1 MGRDEVILLDTHV
14 LIWSAEGDARL
25 GRKARKLIAERNQT
39 DPFHVSAI
47 SAWEIA
53 LLVSNGRL
61 DLGGPAQD
69 WLDKTM
75 KHPAWQT
82 IPVDVAAA
90 VESVNLPG
98 DFHNDPADRFI
109 VAAAR
114 LQGFAVVTADR
125 AILEYAK
132 AGHVKAIDAAL

>member
-1 MGRDEVILLDTHV
+1 VILLDTHV
-14 LIWSAEGDARL
+14 VIWSAEGDARL
-25 GRKARKLIAERNQT
+25 GRKARKLIADRDQT
-39 DPFHVSAI
+39 NPFHVSAI

-53 LLVSNGRL
+53 LLVSKGRL
-61 DLGGPAQD
+61 NLGGPAQD
-69 WLDKTM
+69 WLAKTM

-82 IPVDVAAA
+82 LPVDVAAA

-114 LQGFAVVTADR
+114 LNGLAVVTADR
-125 AILEYAK
+125 AILDYAK
-132 AGHVKAIDAAL
+132 AGHVKAMDANR

>member
-14 LIWSAEGDARL
+14 VIWSAEGDARL

-53 LLVSNGRL
+53 MLVSSGCLN
-61 DLGGPAQD
+61 LGGPAQD
-69 WLDKTM
+69 WLAKTT

-90 VESVNLPG
+90 LESVNLPG
-98 DFHNDPADRFI
+98 DFHNDLADRFI
-109 VAAAR
+109 VATAR
-114 LQGFAVVTADR
+114 LKGFAVVTADR
-125 AILEYAK
+125 AILEYSR
-132 AGHVKAIDAAL
+132 AGHAKAIDAGL

>member
-1 MGRDEVILLDTHV
+1 VILLDTHV
-14 LIWSAEGDARL
+14 VIWSAEGDARL

-53 LLVSNGRL
+53 MLVSKGRL
-61 DLGGPAQD
+61 DIGGPAQD
-69 WLDKTM
+69 WLVKVM
-75 KHPAWQT
+75 EHPAWQT
-82 IPVDVAAA
+82 IPVDAAAA

-109 VAAAR
+109 VATAR
-114 LQGFAVVTADR
+114 LRGFALVTADS
-125 AILEYAK
+125 AILDYSS
-132 AGHVKAIDAAL
+132 AGHVKVIDATV

>member
-14 LIWSAEGDARL
+14 VIWSAEGDARL
-25 GRKARKLIAERNQT
+25 GRKARKLIADRDQT

-53 LLVSNGRL
+53 LLVNKGRL
-61 DLGGPAQD
+61 ELGGPARD
-69 WLDKTM
+69 WLAKSM

-82 IPVDVAAA
+82 IPLDVAAA

-114 LQGFAVVTADR
+114 LQGFAVVTADQ
-125 AILEYAK
+125 AILDYSR
-132 AGHVKAIDAAL
+132 AGHVKAVDAAR

>member
-1 MGRDEVILLDTHV
+1 VILLDTHV
-14 LIWSAEGDARL
+14 VIWSAMDDARL
-25 GRKARKLIAERNQT
+25 GSKARKLIADRDQT

-53 LLVSNGRL
+53 LLVSKGRL
-61 DLGGPAQD
+61 NLGGPAQD
-69 WLDKTM
+69 WLAKTM

-82 IPVDVAAA
+82 IQVDVETA

-109 VAAAR
+109 VATAR
-114 LQGFAVVTADR
+114 LQGFALLTADQ
-125 AILEYAK
+125 AILEYSK

>member
-1 MGRDEVILLDTHV
+1 VILLDTHV
-14 LIWSAEGDARL
+14 VIWSATDDVRL

-53 LLVSNGRL
+53 LLVSKGRL
-61 DLGGPAQD
+61 DLGGQARD
-69 WLDKTM
+69 WLVRSMT
-75 KHPAWQT
+75 HPAWRT
-82 IPVDVAAA
+82 ILLDVAAA

-109 VAAAR
+109 VATAR
-114 LQGFAVVTADR
+114 LQGIALLTADST
-125 AILEYAK
+125 ILEYSK

>member
-1 MGRDEVILLDTHV
+1 MGCDEVILLDTHV
-14 LIWSAEGDARL
+14 VIWSAEGDARL
-25 GRKARKLIAERNQT
+25 GRKARKLIADRNQT

-53 LLVSNGRL
+53 LLVNKGRL
-61 DLGGPAQD
+61 NLGEPAQD
-69 WLDKTM
+69 WLAKTM

-98 DFHNDPADRFI
+98 DFRNDPADRFI
-109 VAAAR
+109 VATAR
-114 LQGFAVVTADR
+114 LQGFALLTADS
-125 AILEYAK
+125 AILNYSK
-132 AGHVKAIDAAL
+132 AGHVKAIDAGV